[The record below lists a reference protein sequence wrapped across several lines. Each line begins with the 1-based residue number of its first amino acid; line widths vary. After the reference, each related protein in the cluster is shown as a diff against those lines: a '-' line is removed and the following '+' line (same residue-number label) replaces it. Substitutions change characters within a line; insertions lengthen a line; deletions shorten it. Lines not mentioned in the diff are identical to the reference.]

1 MQSPLIVPAELDDAP
16 AILELQRQAYQAE
29 ALLYNDWSI
38 PPLTQ
43 SLAQLKDEFQESV
56 VLKAVSGTSLLGSV
70 RGRAADGVAH
80 IGRLIV
86 APTAQR
92 RGIGTTL
99 LRGIESAFPHV
110 QRFELFTGSK
120 SEGNIR
126 LYRTHGYV
134 ISHERVLSPSVTLV
148 YMSKPNDCGSDL
160 RRS

>member
-1 MQSPLIVPAELDDAP
+1 MQSPLIVPAELDDAS

-43 SLAQLKDEFQESV
+43 SLAQLMDEFQDSV

-86 APTAQR
+86 APAAQR
-92 RGIGTTL
+92 RGIGTAL

-126 LYRTHGYV
+126 LYRTHGYA
-134 ISHERVLSPSVTLV
+134 ISHERALSPSVTLV
-148 YMSKPNDCGSDL
+148 YMSKANDGRPDL